1 MPLVIQTNVASLE
14 AEKNLN
20 STTAKLSVSFDRL
33 SSGYRIN
40 SAADDAA
47 GLAISESMQM
57 QIRSYT
63 VAERNAN
70 DGISMAQTAEGALG
84 QMTSLL
90 DRMRELSVQ
99 AANGTL
105 SSTDRSYINTEFSSL
120 QSEMDRIQKSTT
132 YDGQALLAT
141 TASSIQFQVGI
152 NNTSSDQI
160 AVTFGGLALT
170 QLLAA
175 TTSTAGAGATAA
187 LNAIGRI
194 DAALATITTR
204 RASFGA
210 IMNRLGNTTAALET
224 VRTNLS
230 AANSRIRDVDVAE
243 ESATLART
251 QVLAQAG
258 TAVLAQAN
266 QLPQIALTL
275 LRG

>member
-1 MPLVIQTNVASLE
+1 MASLE

-20 STTAKLSVSFDRL
+20 ATTSKLSISFNRL

-90 DRMRELSVQ
+90 DRMRELGVQ

-120 QSEMDRIQKSTT
+120 QAEMDRIQKSTT
-132 YDGQALLAT
+132 YDGQVLLAV

-160 AVTFGGLALT
+160 AVTFGGLGLT
-170 QLLAA
+170 VLLAA
-175 TTSTAGAGATAA
+175 TTSTSGAGPTAA
-187 LNAIGRI
+187 LNAIGRV
-194 DAALATITTR
+194 DGALSIITTQ
-204 RASFGA
+204 RARFGA
-210 IMNRLGNTTAALET
+210 IMNRLAITTSALET
-224 VRTNLS
+224 VRTNLA

-243 ESATLART
+243 ESSTLART

-266 QLPQIALTL
+266 QLPQIALSL

>member
-1 MPLVIQTNVASLE
+1 MPLVIQTNMASLE

-20 STTAKLSVSFDRL
+20 ATTSKLSISFNRL
-33 SSGYRIN
+33 SSGFRIN

-57 QIRSYT
+57 QIRSYV

-90 DRMRELSVQ
+90 DRMRELAVQ

-120 QSEMDRIQKSTT
+120 QAEMDRIQKSTT
-132 YDGQALLAT
+132 YDGQSLLAT

-160 AVTFGGLALT
+160 AVTFGGLGLT
-170 QLLAA
+170 VLLAA
-175 TTSTAGAGATAA
+175 TTSTSGAGPTAA
-187 LNAIGRI
+187 LNAIGRV
-194 DAALATITTR
+194 DAALSTITTQ
-204 RASFGA
+204 RARFGA
-210 IMNRLGNTTAALET
+210 IMNRLANTTSALET

-266 QLPQIALTL
+266 QLPQIALSL

>member
-20 STTAKLSVSFDRL
+20 TTTSKLAVSFNRL
-33 SSGYRIN
+33 SSGFRIN
-40 SAADDAA
+40 TAADDAA
-47 GLAISESMQM
+47 GLAISESMRM
-57 QIRSYT
+57 QIRSYV

-70 DGISMAQTAEGALG
+70 DGVSMAQTAEGALG

-90 DRMRELSVQ
+90 ARMRELGVQ

-105 SSTDRSYINTEFSSL
+105 SSTDRGYINTEFTSL
-120 QSEMDRIQKSTT
+120 QAEMDRIQKSTT
-132 YDGQALLAT
+132 YDGQSLLAT

-160 AVTFGGLALT
+160 VVTFGGLGLT
-170 QLLAA
+170 VLLAA
-175 TTSTAGAGATAA
+175 TTTTSGTGVTAA
-187 LNAIGRI
+187 LNSIGRI
-194 DAALATITTR
+194 DAALSTITTQ
-204 RASFGA
+204 RARFGA
-210 IMNRLGNTTAALET
+210 VMNRLAITTAALET

-243 ESATLART
+243 ESSTLARM

-266 QLPQIALTL
+266 QLPQIALSL
-275 LRG
+275 LR

>member
-1 MPLVIQTNVASLE
+1 
-14 AEKNLN
+14 
-20 STTAKLSVSFDRL
+20 
-33 SSGYRIN
+33 
-40 SAADDAA
+40 
-47 GLAISESMQM
+47 LAISENMQM

-90 DRMRELSVQ
+90 VRMRELSVQ

-105 SSTDRSYINTEFSSL
+105 SSTDRSYINTEFNSL

-132 YDGQALLAT
+132 YDGQVLLAT

-160 AVTFGGLALT
+160 NVTFGGLGLT
-170 QLLAA
+170 VLLAA
-175 TTSTAGAGATAA
+175 TTNTSGAGPTAA
-187 LNAIGRI
+187 LNSLSRI
-194 DAALATITTR
+194 DAALSTITTR

-210 IMNRLGNTTAALET
+210 VMNRLAITTSALQT

-243 ESATLART
+243 ESSILART